1 MGSALIEP
9 QKGEQQQKRE
19 VRINPPFRQVDGDVL
34 FLVNRNHGVELFVGT
49 GPRFDDGAIRLEC
62 Y

>member
-1 MGSALIEP
+1 MGCALVEP

-19 VRINPPFRQVDGDVL
+19 VQINLPFRQVDGDVL
-34 FLVNRNHGVELFVGT
+34 FLFNRSNGVELIVGT
-49 GPRFDDGAIRLEC
+49 GPHFDDGAIRPEC